1 MVIKQLV
8 LKKISHYFFS
18 SSVLSKDFDKTKLKI
33 TQHDC
38 VDRSIYHIDYAK
50 TTNNVNPLQLIIPEL
65 HGFIEEQK
73 GYKYL
78 IIEPPIDINN
88 EFLTDYKKIWDEI
101 LKNINKIN
109 NFAYVFKGYHKF
121 GVGSVKCEDEKDEIN
136 LPLNKLIKFN
146 LVTISNRLIIE
157 KDNELFLEAYLEDVC
172 TMMNGLKNRTY
183 NW

>member
-1 MVIKQLV
+1 MVIQQLV
-8 LKKISHYFFS
+8 LKKGSHYFFNS
-18 SSVLSKDFDKTKLKI
+18 LVLLKDFDETKLKI
-33 TQHDC
+33 TQHDY

-50 TTNNVNPLQLIIPEL
+50 KINNVNPLYLIIPEL
-65 HGFIEEQK
+65 YGSIEEQN

-88 EFLTDYKKIWDEI
+88 EVLTDYKKIWDKI

-109 NFAYVFKGYHKF
+109 NFAHVFKDYHEIRI
-121 GVGSVKCEDEKDEIN
+121 GSVKCEDEKDEIN

-157 KDNELFLEAYLEDVC
+157 KDNELFLEAYLEQCLYDDEWF
-172 TMMNGLKNRTY
+172 KK
-183 NW
+183 

>member
-1 MVIKQLV
+1 ML
-8 LKKISHYFFS
+8 
-18 SSVLSKDFDKTKLKI
+18 KDFYKTKLKI

-50 TTNNVNPLQLIIPEL
+50 TTNNVIPLYLIIPEL
-65 HGFIEEQK
+65 YGSIEEQK

-78 IIEPPIDINN
+78 ITEPPIDINN
-88 EFLTDYKKIWDEI
+88 EVLTDYKKIWDKI

-109 NFAYVFKGYHKF
+109 NFVYVFKDYHKIRI
-121 GVGSVKCEDEKDEIN
+121 GSVKCEDEKDEIN

-157 KDNELFLEAYLEDVC
+157 KDNELFLEAYLEEYLYDDEWF
-172 TMMNGLKNRTY
+172 KK
-183 NW
+183 

>member
-1 MVIKQLV
+1 MVIQQLV
-8 LKKISHYFFS
+8 LKKGSHYFFNS
-18 SSVLSKDFDKTKLKI
+18 LVLLKDFDETKLKI
-33 TQHDC
+33 TQHDY

-50 TTNNVNPLQLIIPEL
+50 NINNVNPLYLIIPEL
-65 HGFIEEQK
+65 YGSIEEQN

-88 EFLTDYKKIWDEI
+88 EVLTDYKKIWDKI

-109 NFAYVFKGYHKF
+109 NFAHVFKDYHEIRI
-121 GVGSVKCEDEKDEIN
+121 GSVKCEDEKDEIN

-157 KDNELFLEAYLEDVC
+157 KDNELFLEAYLEQCLYDDEWF
-172 TMMNGLKNRTY
+172 KK
-183 NW
+183 